1 MHGPTP
7 ASTSRCSTCSKGPI
21 TLPLYL
27 RVTAERAGKA
37 PLDNTTVHLL
47 RLVEGRV
54 AEVWLHN
61 WDNTTVNE
69 FWS

>member
-1 MHGPTP
+1 MPHDVRYDI
-7 ASTSRCSTCSKGPI
+7 S
-21 TLPLYL
+21 L
-27 RVTAERAGKA
+27 
-37 PLDNTTVHLL
+37 LDNTTVHLL

-61 WDNTTVNE
+61 WNNNTVNE